1 MSPVELC
8 WNITSYVSI
17 IVQLI
22 VAGICLGIFVSPYMP
37 GGSKAVKAG
46 AVYGVVMTVLYIMP
60 PRIDN
65 ILAYLIGTSAA
76 FAVMC
81 AEDRRNINQKVFLSV
96 TFFSLRWLSASMAGI
111 MDRFFDVVLFNPGL
125 AARAWLHY
133 GLYAAVRILSILF
146 SFLLLLLSVKAVNR
160 AYESKDR
167 YMERRE
173 LVMLSVPSLSGIA
186 GYAVFHFYQIKSE
199 TTGFYDALCFLY
211 YLVSVMAVL
220 VITIIFQNWK
230 TSQEEQSGHEL
241 LESQI
246 NTIKTHIREI
256 EKLYGDIR
264 SLRHD
269 MGNHIQMIERLMETG
284 NSAEASAYLGR
295 LKKEWKELTPEIRT
309 GNPVTDMILLEKK
322 KEAGMRGIR
331 FECDFRYPENTKL
344 DAFDVSVILYN
355 ALNNCMESVNGEK
368 PYIRIQ
374 AFRKNSIFM
383 LIISNSFEGKL
394 PINPTDGFPY
404 TTKKSGGHGIGLKN
418 MDSVAGR
425 YFGTMSYEVKDDVFC
440 LTIMLQGK
448 T

>member
-1 MSPVELC
+1 MNSVELY

-17 IVQLI
+17 IVQL
-22 VAGICLGIFVSPYMP
+22 VATGICLGIFVSPYML
-37 GGSKAVKAG
+37 GRSKAVKAG

-65 ILAYLIGTSAA
+65 ILAYFIGTLAA

-81 AEDRRNINQKVFLSV
+81 AEDRRNINQKIFLSV

-111 MDRFFDVVLFNPGL
+111 IDRFFDIILFNPGL
-125 AARAWLHY
+125 AVKAWLHY
-133 GLYAAVRILSILF
+133 GLYVAVRILGILF
-146 SFLLLLLSVKAVNR
+146 SFLFLLLSVRAVNR
-160 AYESKDR
+160 AYESKGR

-173 LVMLSVPSLSGIA
+173 LLMLTVPSLSGVA
-186 GYAVFHFYQIKSE
+186 GYAIFHFYQVQFE
-199 TTGFYDALCFLY
+199 MTGFYDALCFLY
-211 YLVSVMAVL
+211 YLISVMAVL
-220 VITIIFQNWK
+220 VITVIFQNWK

-246 NTIKTHIREI
+246 NTIKTHIGEI

-269 MGNHIQMIERLMETG
+269 MGNHIQMIEHLMGTG
-284 NSAEASAYLGR
+284 NTAEASAYLER
-295 LKKEWKELTPEIRT
+295 LKTEWQELTPEIRT

-322 KEAGMRGIR
+322 KEAEMRGIR
-331 FECDFRYPENTKL
+331 FESDFRYPENTKL

-374 AFRKNSIFM
+374 AFLKNSVFM
-383 LIISNSFEGKL
+383 LIVSNSFKGKL
-394 PINPTDGFPY
+394 LTNPADGLPY
-404 TTKKSGGHGIGLKN
+404 TTKKGGGHGIGLKN
-418 MDSVAGR
+418 MLRVAKKYMGDLS
-425 YFGTMSYEVKDDVFC
+425 FEQNGNEVTVG
-440 LTIMLQGK
+440 IMLQVA
-448 T
+448 

>member
-17 IVQLI
+17 VVQF
-22 VAGICLGIFVSPYMP
+22 VAAGICLGIFVSPYVP
-37 GGSKAVKAG
+37 SRSKAVKAG
-46 AVYGVVMTVLYIMP
+46 AVYSVAVTVLYIMP

-65 ILAYLIGTSAA
+65 ILAFFIGTLAA

-81 AEDRRNINQKVFLSV
+81 AEDRRNISQKIFLSV
-96 TFFSLRWLSASMAGI
+96 NFFSLRWLSVSMAGI
-111 MDRFFDVVLFNPGL
+111 IDHFFDIVLLNPEI
-125 AARAWLHY
+125 AAKVWLQY
-133 GLYAAVRILSILF
+133 VLYVAVRILGILF
-146 SFLLLLLSVKAVNR
+146 SFLFLLLSVRAVNR

-167 YMERRE
+167 YMEKRE
-173 LVMLSVPSLSGIA
+173 LVMLTVPSLSGIA
-186 GYAVFHFYQIKSE
+186 GYAIFHFYQVKSE
-199 TTGFYDALCFLY
+199 MAGFYDVLCFLY
-211 YLVSVMAVL
+211 YLISVMAIL
-220 VITIIFQNWK
+220 VTVIIFQNWK

-246 NTIKTHIREI
+246 NTIKTHIGEI

-269 MGNHIQMIERLMETG
+269 MGNHIQMIERLMGTENT
-284 NSAEASAYLGR
+284 AEASAYLGR
-295 LKKEWKELTPEIRT
+295 LKKEWQELTPEIRT
-309 GNPVTDMILLEKK
+309 GNPVSDMILLEKK

-374 AFRKNSIFM
+374 AFRKNSVFM
-383 LIISNSFEGKL
+383 LIISNSFEGRL
-394 PINPTDGFPY
+394 FTNPADGLPY
-404 TTKKSGGHGIGLKN
+404 TTKKGSGHGIGLKN
-418 MDSVAGR
+418 MLRVAKKYMGDLS
-425 YFGTMSYEVKDDVFC
+425 FEQNGNEVMVG
-440 LTIMLQGK
+440 IMLQVA
-448 T
+448 

>member
-1 MSPVELC
+1 MSLVELC
-8 WNITSYVSI
+8 WNITSYISI
-17 IVQLI
+17 IVQL
-22 VAGICLGIFVSPYMP
+22 VAAGICLGIFVSPYML
-37 GGSKAVKAG
+37 GRSKAVKAG

-65 ILAYLIGTSAA
+65 ILAYFIGTLAA

-81 AEDRRNINQKVFLSV
+81 AEDGRNINQKIFLSV
-96 TFFSLRWLSASMAGI
+96 NFFSLRWLSASMAGI
-111 MDRFFDVVLFNPGL
+111 IDYFFDSVLLNPEI
-125 AARAWLHY
+125 AALGWLQY
-133 GLYAAVRILSILF
+133 GLYVTVRILGILF

-173 LVMLSVPSLSGIA
+173 LVMLTVPSLSGIA
-186 GYAVFHFYQIKSE
+186 GYAIFHFYQIKSE
-199 TTGFYDALCFLY
+199 MTGFYDVLCFLY
-211 YLVSVMAVL
+211 YLISVMAIL
-220 VITIIFQNWK
+220 VTVIIFQHWK

-246 NTIKTHIREI
+246 NNIKTHIEGV

-269 MGNHIQMIERLMETG
+269 MGNHIQIIERLMGTENT
-284 NSAEASAYLGR
+284 AEASAYLER
-295 LKKEWKELTPEIRT
+295 LKIEWKELTPEIRT

-383 LIISNSFEGKL
+383 LIISNSFEGRL
-394 PINPTDGFPY
+394 LTNPADGLPY
-404 TTKKSGGHGIGLKN
+404 TTKKGGGHGIGLKN
-418 MDSVAGR
+418 MLRVAKKYMGDLS
-425 YFGTMSYEVKDDVFC
+425 FEQNGNEVMVG
-440 LTIMLQGK
+440 IMLQVA
-448 T
+448 

>member
-1 MSPVELC
+1 MNPVELC
-8 WNITSYVSI
+8 WNTTSYVSI
-17 IVQLI
+17 IVQFI

-37 GGSKAVKAG
+37 GRSKAVKAG
-46 AVYGVVMTVLYIMP
+46 AVYSVVMTVLYIMP

-65 ILAYLIGTSAA
+65 ILAFFIGTLAA

-81 AEDRRNINQKVFLSV
+81 AEDRRNISQKIFLSV
-96 TFFSLRWLSASMAGI
+96 NFFSLRWLSVSMAGI
-111 MDRFFDVVLFNPGL
+111 IDHFFDIVLLNPEI
-125 AARAWLHY
+125 AAKVWLQY
-133 GLYAAVRILSILF
+133 VLYVAVRILGILF
-146 SFLLLLLSVKAVNR
+146 SFLFLLLSVRAVNR

-173 LVMLSVPSLSGIA
+173 LVMLTVPSLSGIA
-186 GYAVFHFYQIKSE
+186 GYAIFHFYQIKSE
-199 TTGFYDALCFLY
+199 MTGFYDVLCFLY
-211 YLVSVMAVL
+211 YLISVMAIL
-220 VITIIFQNWK
+220 VTIIIFQHWK

-246 NTIKTHIREI
+246 DNIKTHIEGI

-269 MGNHIQMIERLMETG
+269 MGNHIQMIERLTG
-284 NSAEASAYLGR
+284 TENTAEASAYLKR
-295 LKKEWKELTPEIRT
+295 LKIEWQELTPEIRT

-322 KEAGMRGIR
+322 KEAQMRGIR
-331 FECDFRYPENTKL
+331 FESDFRYPENTKL
-344 DAFDVSVILYN
+344 EAFDVSVILYN
-355 ALNNCMESVNGEK
+355 ALNNCMESVNGEN

-418 MDSVAGR
+418 MLRVAKKYMGDLS
-425 YFGTMSYEVKDDVFC
+425 FEQNKNEVTVG
-440 LTIMLQGK
+440 IMLQIA
-448 T
+448 

>member
-1 MSPVELC
+1 MNTVELC

-22 VAGICLGIFVSPYMP
+22 VAGICLGIFVSPYMS
-37 GGSKAVKAG
+37 GRSKAVKAG
-46 AVYGVVMTVLYIMP
+46 AAYGVVMTVLYIMP

-65 ILAYLIGTSAA
+65 ILAYFIGTLAA

-81 AEDRRNINQKVFLSV
+81 AEDRRNINQKIFLSV

-111 MDRFFDVVLFNPGL
+111 MNRFFDIVLFNPGL
-125 AARAWLHY
+125 AARAWMHY

-173 LVMLSVPSLSGIA
+173 LVMLSVPSLSGIV

-284 NSAEASAYLGR
+284 NSAEASVYLGR

-374 AFRKNSIFM
+374 AFRKNSVFM
-383 LIISNSFEGKL
+383 LIISNSFEGRL
-394 PINPTDGFPY
+394 FTNPADGLPY
-404 TTKKSGGHGIGLKN
+404 TTKKGSGHGIGLKN
-418 MDSVAGR
+418 MLRVAKKYMGDLS
-425 YFGTMSYEVKDDVFC
+425 FEQNGNEVMVG
-440 LTIMLQGK
+440 IMLQVA
-448 T
+448 

>member
-17 IVQLI
+17 IVQFI

-37 GGSKAVKAG
+37 GRSKAVKAG
-46 AVYGVVMTVLYIMP
+46 AVYSVVMTVLYIMP

-65 ILAYLIGTSAA
+65 ILAFFIGTLAA

-81 AEDRRNINQKVFLSV
+81 AEDRRNISQKIFLSV
-96 TFFSLRWLSASMAGI
+96 NFFSLRWLSVSMAGI
-111 MDRFFDVVLFNPGL
+111 IDHFFDIVLLNPEI
-125 AARAWLHY
+125 AAKVWLQY
-133 GLYAAVRILSILF
+133 VLYVAVRILGILF
-146 SFLLLLLSVKAVNR
+146 SFLFLLLSVRAVNR

-173 LVMLSVPSLSGIA
+173 LVMLTVPSLSGIA
-186 GYAVFHFYQIKSE
+186 GYAIFHFYQIKSE
-199 TTGFYDALCFLY
+199 MTGFYDVLCFLY
-211 YLVSVMAVL
+211 YLISVMAIL
-220 VITIIFQNWK
+220 VTIIIFQHWK

-246 NTIKTHIREI
+246 DNIKTHIEGI

-269 MGNHIQMIERLMETG
+269 MGNHIQMIERLTG
-284 NSAEASAYLGR
+284 TENTAEASAYLKR
-295 LKKEWKELTPEIRT
+295 LKIEWQELTPEIRT

-322 KEAGMRGIR
+322 KEAQMRGIR
-331 FECDFRYPENTKL
+331 FESDFRYPENTKL
-344 DAFDVSVILYN
+344 EAFDVSVILYN
-355 ALNNCMESVNGEK
+355 ALNNCMESVNGEN

-418 MDSVAGR
+418 MLRVAKKYMGDLS
-425 YFGTMSYEVKDDVFC
+425 FEQNKNEVTVG
-440 LTIMLQGK
+440 IMLQIA
-448 T
+448 